1 MVNSTENDDER
12 VPTEV
17 MEAIALASFG
27 AVLEL
32 VECLATNDALTH
44 GQLGIIH
51 DRLVE
56 PLDMVANRDDPAMC
70 LLRDAAD
77 TSFAKSRIRAV
88 R

>member
-1 MVNSTENDDER
+1 MVTSTENDDEL

-17 MEAIALASFG
+17 MAAAALASFG

-32 VECLATNDALTH
+32 VECLATNGALTH
-44 GQLGIIH
+44 GQLSVIH

-56 PLDMVANRDDPAMC
+56 PLDMVANCDDPSMC

-77 TSFAKSRIRAV
+77 VSVAKSRR
-88 R
+88 RTLR